1 MGVAVERAVA
11 RPPPARIPARD
22 ITAPGSSGILASAS
36 RAAIAFSDVSTDTPA
51 HHVRSVFPMQA
62 AYACQ
67 SFPPVTGATV
77 SEYYGLIRLPATF
90 GFPT

>member
-1 MGVAVERAVA
+1 
-11 RPPPARIPARD
+11 
-22 ITAPGSSGILASAS
+22 
-36 RAAIAFSDVSTDTPA
+36 
-51 HHVRSVFPMQA
+51 MQA